1 MNEKRFQMATE
12 KILGMEMTDIL
23 MLIGILFVFILI
35 SYVIIQAIIRRNTI
49 RTRIRLEEIENEK
62 MKMNMLFKK
71 KLREELK
78 DAGLF
83 LSKKEMD
90 HVDSIKLDNSIL
102 SRKILYKM
110 TEMDQ
115 KTQRLELGVNKAKL
129 EGKLDEIEDYEKKLF
144 T

>member
-1 MNEKRFQMATE
+1 MATE

>member
-1 MNEKRFQMATE
+1 MASE
-12 KILGMEMTDIL
+12 EILGMEITNAGIM
-23 MLIGILFVFILI
+23 IGILFVFLLI

-49 RTRIRLEEIENEK
+49 KTRIRLEEIENEK

-83 LSKKEMD
+83 LSKEEMD

-115 KTQRLELGVNKAKL
+115 KTKRLELGVNKAKL
-129 EGKLDEIEDYEKKLF
+129 DGKLDEIEEHEKQLF

>member
-1 MNEKRFQMATE
+1 
-12 KILGMEMTDIL
+12 MEMTDIL

>member
-1 MNEKRFQMATE
+1 MLSTE
-12 KILGMEMTDIL
+12 ILGMEMTDIL

-49 RTRIRLEEIENEK
+49 KTRIRLEEIENEK

-71 KLREELK
+71 KLQEELK

-83 LSKKEMD
+83 LSKEEMD

-115 KTQRLELGVNKAKL
+115 KTKRLELGVNKAKL
-129 EGKLDEIEDYEKKLF
+129 DNKLDEIEEHEQQLF

>member
-1 MNEKRFQMATE
+1 MASTE
-12 KILGMEMTDIL
+12 ILGMEMTNAAV
-23 MLIGILFVFILI
+23 MIGILFVFLLV
-35 SYVIIQAIIRRNTI
+35 SYIIIQAIIRKNTI
-49 RTRIRLEEIENEK
+49 KTRIRLEEIENEK

-83 LSKKEMD
+83 LTKDEMD

-102 SRKILYKM
+102 SRKILYKL

-115 KTQRLELGVNKAKL
+115 KTKRLELGVNKAKL
-129 EGKLDEIEDYEKKLF
+129 DGKLNEIEEHEKELF